1 MSKSN
6 YDTDSEYE
14 LIIDN
19 PERFYPKLSKDLI
32 SELQPVFCVGGLSD
46 THILSQ
52 IMRPLK
58 LLNSVLLK
66 YDLTKNSTLDD
77 IINKM
82 ADIDIVVARRKVIDY
97 IKIDNEYVL
106 QHAKFKN
113 IINSHCYYLSEITI
127 NNGDCIENVR
137 PGRVFLLK

>member
-1 MSKSN
+1 MSKS
-6 YDTDSEYE
+6 DSEYE

-32 SELQPVFCVGGLSD
+32 SKLQPVFCVGGLSD

-58 LLNSVLLK
+58 ILNTVLLK
-66 YDLTKNSTLDD
+66 YDLTQNSTQDD

-82 ADIDIVVARRKVIDY
+82 ADIDIVIVRRKVVDC
-97 IKIDNEYVL
+97 IKIDNEYIL
-106 QHAKFKN
+106 QKAKFIN

-127 NNGDCIENVR
+127 DNGDCIENVR